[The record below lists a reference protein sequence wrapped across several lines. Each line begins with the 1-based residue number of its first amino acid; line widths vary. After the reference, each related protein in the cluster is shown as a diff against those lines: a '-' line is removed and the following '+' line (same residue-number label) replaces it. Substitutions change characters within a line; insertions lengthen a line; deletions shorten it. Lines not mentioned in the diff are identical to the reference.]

1 MNLFKKIYCR
11 TFQLGFKLIYPFL
24 PYKEPKIL
32 NSIDDLP
39 DVFNELKI
47 NRVLLITDKGIR
59 GFGITKHLEE
69 LLVSRNIHCTVYDNT
84 CANPTVINVEEA
96 KDLYIKEQCQGL
108 IAFGGGSS
116 MDCAKA
122 VGARI
127 AYPKKNLDKLK
138 GLLKVTKKIPPL
150 IAIPTTAGTGSEVT
164 LASVIT
170 DTKKAHKYT
179 LMDFTL
185 IPSFAVL
192 DPTVTYSL
200 PPHLTSTTGMD
211 ALTHAIEAYIGK
223 SNTKETR
230 SKAITA
236 IKLIYNNIETAYN
249 EPTNYNARKN
259 MLHAAYLAGIAF
271 SKSYVGYVH
280 AIAHSL
286 GGKYNTPHG
295 LANSVILPI
304 VLKEYGKSIYKK
316 LHKLSCELGLSNP
329 NDDQEISS
337 IKFIEMI
344 EELNQKMNIPNHFD
358 FIKEE
363 DIDSMLTHAIKEAN
377 PLYPVPKLMD
387 KQELKKLYYL
397 IGNIKENKK
406 G

>member
-32 NSIDDLP
+32 NSIDDLT

-84 CANPTVINVEEA
+84 CANHTVINVEEA

-122 VGARI
+122 VCARI
-127 AYPKKNLDKLK
+127 TYQKKNLDKLK

-170 DTKKAHKYT
+170 DPKKAHKYT

-185 IPSFAVL
+185 IPSL
-192 DPTVTYSL
+192 
-200 PPHLTSTTGMD
+200 
-211 ALTHAIEAYIGK
+211 YIFK
-223 SNTKETR
+223 FFFIFFINVDFKF
-230 SKAITA
+230 
-236 IKLIYNNIETAYN
+236 LINVVK
-249 EPTNYNARKN
+249 TNQW
-259 MLHAAYLAGIAF
+259 L
-271 SKSYVGYVH
+271 
-280 AIAHSL
+280 
-286 GGKYNTPHG
+286 
-295 LANSVILPI
+295 
-304 VLKEYGKSIYKK
+304 
-316 LHKLSCELGLSNP
+316 
-329 NDDQEISS
+329 
-337 IKFIEMI
+337 
-344 EELNQKMNIPNHFD
+344 
-358 FIKEE
+358 
-363 DIDSMLTHAIKEAN
+363 
-377 PLYPVPKLMD
+377 
-387 KQELKKLYYL
+387 
-397 IGNIKENKK
+397 
-406 G
+406 